1 MKKVISI
8 FLAVV
13 LLVISLFINI
23 QNLLVAHAEE
33 THICSFVNRTVD
45 MIRENDVEKNF
56 IPVNDDAISTF
67 STDSLKTENHDFQTC
82 RLIVQASKEIETLN
96 SIGIANGFLDYYIVQ
111 FASEEAAESA
121 YEYYSNCDYVTSVS
135 PERIYCAEIDYVV
148 DNKNNITYEGGTPER
163 LDFWGSEITGAY
175 EVKDYIKK
183 EYDESELPEI
193 RVAVI
198 DTGVDLNHDF
208 LQGRLIKTGFNASSA
223 GSENSEYDITNGH
236 GTGTTGTI
244 IDNTLDNV
252 KVANYKIMDE
262 NGTTSVTYI
271 VSAILQAVEDNSQI
285 ISMSFGVSYLTE
297 TEYNLLDK
305 VMKSAYDAGCV
316 LLASAGNEN
325 VDITYI
331 NRGPGS
337 MESPITVAASNKY
350 NMPTSWSSR
359 GKSVDIMAPGEDVPV
374 LAPNNSYKLTKGT
387 SYSTPYVAAVV
398 ALMKTLYPTES
409 NSQIKMKI
417 ESTADRCDLSA
428 TEDMYG
434 YGVVDVIGASELCR
448 TENPIINVKEG
459 TYIDEVEISFSVPD
473 GYEVYYTIDQTYPTK
488 ENGILYTD
496 SFKIKD
502 DNIIVH
508 AVAFKNNC
516 YRSEYL
522 SKEYRVSTNGTNE
535 MFEIDSDGI
544 ITAYNGT
551 VNNLIIPN
559 TINGITVT
567 GLAEGLFSE
576 VALYGIIFPPSIKKL
591 PKNLFYKNS
600 TIQYVQASGVV
611 EISDSTFYKCQNLYC
626 IDFPEVQIVGEKA
639 FYYST
644 GLAGIS
650 LPECTYIGK
659 NAFQNSLIRYAYLPK
674 AKIICSQAFYK
685 CSCLYDIF
693 VPELSELRKESYWGG
708 TWQGGGY
715 TFQEAK
721 LCGVINIE
729 DSQEIPYGAFY
740 QSQITRLEFS
750 NVKTINSLPITRCKN
765 PIYGTITVVLPS
777 TLESC
782 VIDEIPY
789 YDEDDGVDYV
799 YRYKIYGTKDSYA
812 EQWAKENGYKFIE
825 ITPQTAIIE
834 DLPDEYYS
842 YMYPLVAD
850 VVGFNR
856 VYNWYGTNTESYDN
870 AKLLQTGKEKSFDP
884 NEHKQ
889 YKYYYCVVKS
899 SEFEGTEDDMYV
911 YTVICE
917 NKSYKPYSPPTSNG
931 NITIATPS
939 NRYLKYGESINLY
952 ANATGLPEGSKIKW
966 RIVEGS
972 GVSLD
977 ASSSGKICTVT
988 SKSNGD
994 VIIEAYAVNKN
1005 GNVIVNENG
1014 NRICDREG
1022 ISSEVSLWW
1031 IILYYI
1037 RQILSYTN
1045 IVVNSI

>member
-1 MKKVISI
+1 MKKVISF
-8 FLAVV
+8 FLADV
-13 LLVISLFINI
+13 LMVTSLFVNT
-23 QNLLVAHAEE
+23 QNLLVAFAEE
-33 THICSFVNRTVD
+33 AYLSSFINKTVD
-45 MIRENDVEKNF
+45 MIRENDVGKNF
-56 IPVNDDAISTF
+56 ISVNDDEISNF
-67 STDSLKTENHDFQTC
+67 SVDSSEIKNNDFQTC
-82 RLIVQASKEIETLN
+82 RLIVQSDKEIEKLN
-96 SIGIANGFLDYYIVQ
+96 SISIASGFFDYYIVQ
-111 FASEEAAESA
+111 FANKEATEIA
-121 YEYYSNCDYVTSVS
+121 YEYYSDCNYVTSVS
-135 PERIYCAEIDYVV
+135 PERIYRAEIDYVV

-183 EYDESELPEI
+183 EYDASELPEI

-198 DTGVDLNHDF
+198 DTGVDFNHNF
-208 LQGRLIKTGFNASSA
+208 LQGRLIETKFNASSD

-236 GTGTTGTI
+236 GTGTAGI
-244 IDNTLDNV
+244 IVDNTPDNV

-262 NGTTSVTYI
+262 NGTTSVSYI

-305 VMKSAYDAGCV
+305 ALKSAYDAGCV

-374 LAPNNSYKLTKGT
+374 LAPNNSYKLSKGT
-387 SYSTPYVAAVV
+387 SYSTPYMAAVV
-398 ALMKTLYPTES
+398 ALVKTLYPTDS
-409 NSQIKMKI
+409 NSQIKMRI
-417 ESTADRCDLSA
+417 ESTADRCDLA
-428 TEDMYG
+428 AAENMYG
-434 YGVVDVIGASELCR
+434 YGIVDAIGASELCR

-488 ENGILYTD
+488 ENGIFYTD

-522 SKEYRVSTNGTNE
+522 SKEYRVLTTGTNE
-535 MFEIDSDGI
+535 MFEIGYDGI

-576 VALYGIIFPPSIKKL
+576 AALYGIIFPPSIKML

-611 EISDSTFYKCQNLYC
+611 EISDSTFYKCQNLYSVN
-626 IDFPEVQIVGEKA
+626 FPQVQSVGEKA

-644 GLAGIS
+644 SLSGIS

-674 AKIICSQAFYK
+674 AETICFQTFYK
-685 CSCLYDIF
+685 CKCLYEAF
-693 VPELSELRKESYWGG
+693 FPELSELRKESYWGG
-708 TWQGGGY
+708 AWQGAGQ
-715 TFQEAK
+715 TFQEAN

-729 DSQEIPYGAFY
+729 DSQEIPYGTFY
-740 QSQITRLEFS
+740 QSQVTRLEFS
-750 NVKTINSLPITRCKN
+750 NVKAINSLPITRCKN

-777 TLESC
+777 
-782 VIDEIPY
+782 I
-789 YDEDDGVDYV
+789 
-799 YRYKIYGTKDSYA
+799 
-812 EQWAKENGYKFIE
+812 
-825 ITPQTAIIE
+825 
-834 DLPDEYYS
+834 
-842 YMYPLVAD
+842 
-850 VVGFNR
+850 
-856 VYNWYGTNTESYDN
+856 
-870 AKLLQTGKEKSFDP
+870 
-884 NEHKQ
+884 
-889 YKYYYCVVKS
+889 
-899 SEFEGTEDDMYV
+899 
-911 YTVICE
+911 
-917 NKSYKPYSPPTSNG
+917 
-931 NITIATPS
+931 
-939 NRYLKYGESINLY
+939 
-952 ANATGLPEGSKIKW
+952 
-966 RIVEGS
+966 
-972 GVSLD
+972 
-977 ASSSGKICTVT
+977 
-988 SKSNGD
+988 
-994 VIIEAYAVNKN
+994 
-1005 GNVIVNENG
+1005 
-1014 NRICDREG
+1014 
-1022 ISSEVSLWW
+1022 
-1031 IILYYI
+1031 
-1037 RQILSYTN
+1037 
-1045 IVVNSI
+1045 